1 MKMYRKNMNKK
12 FNPEKVTDVVHWNDT
27 LFSFKTTRSQGLR
40 FRNGEYVIIGL
51 AQKEAKP
58 ILRAYSLASA
68 NHEDYLEFF
77 SIKVEGGAFTSKLQ
91 HLAIGDEVII
101 GSKPTGTLVIDDL
114 KDGRNLLLIG
124 TGTGLAPFLSIIKDP
139 ETYERFEKII
149 LFHGVRYTNELAYHD
164 ILTTDLPNH
173 EYLGEMITEQL
184 IYYPCVTREPYKNQG
199 RITDLINSGKLYTDI
214 GIAEL
219 VPEFDRVMLCGSPS
233 MLEDTCAMLDE
244 KGFKESPKKG
254 VQGDYVVERAFVEK

>member
-1 MKMYRKNMNKK
+1 MQSK
-12 FNPEKVTDVVHWNDT
+12 FNTEKVIDIVHWNDS

-40 FRNGEYVIIGL
+40 FRNGEYIIIGL
-51 AQKEAKP
+51 AQEDKKP
-58 ILRAYSLASA
+58 ILRAYSIVSA

-91 HLAIGDEVII
+91 HLAMGDEVII

-114 KDGRNLLLIG
+114 RDGRNLLLIG

-139 ETYERFEKII
+139 EIYQRFEKII
-149 LFHGVRYTNELAYHD
+149 LFHGVRFAGELAYQKM
-164 ILTTDLPNH
+164 LTDDLPNH
-173 EYLGEMITEQL
+173 EYLGEMIAKQL
-184 IYYPCVTREPYKNQG
+184 IYYPSVTREPYKNQG
-199 RITDLINSGKLYTDI
+199 RITDLMKSGKLYLDI

-219 VPEFDRVMLCGSPS
+219 DPEFDRVMLCGSPS
-233 MLEDTCAMLDE
+233 MLKDTCVMLDE
-244 KGFKESPKKG
+244 KGFRESPKKG